1 MLGKDIIDYIK
12 RNDMDLEYFLSHIKA
27 GSFINYGKDI
37 YAIDNIEESPFSL
50 GVKGFEIHYAFRVN
64 IGKRILK
71 RIELSNSIGIDF
83 DKHGIVCRSRI
94 LKEAKKEEIEESLK
108 ILDDNG
114 YYYDIFSNK
123 VYPKGYI
130 ESVQNKEKDC
140 IEYLKGRGFVI
151 YKQM

>member
-1 MLGKDIIDYIK
+1 MRGKGIIDYIK
-12 RNDMDLEYFLSHIKA
+12 RNDMFLDYFSSHIKV
-27 GSFINYGKDI
+27 GSFINFGKDI
-37 YAIDNIEESPFSL
+37 YTIDNIRETFN
-50 GVKGFEIHYAFRVN
+50 GIGGTHIEIHYAFRVN
-64 IGKRILK
+64 IGKRTSKI
-71 RIELSNSIGIDF
+71 IELSNSIEIRF
-83 DKHGIVCRSRI
+83 DKNGYVRSGRS
-94 LKEAKKEEIEESLK
+94 LEEAKKQEIEESLK

-130 ESVQNKEKDC
+130 ESVQDKEKDC